1 MIRPVS
7 SPKLKSVVH
16 HRYHHGSDRDRG
28 TYKPLP
34 VGSHEV
40 TDKGGCPN
48 MDVDRGLA
56 YRDALVLQGLAR
68 HGNPDAHRHNQALL
82 TSFEGLNIEL
92 PGGDLVLGDTLLL
105 VAVGRDPEPVT
116 LESDCHQWRGSE
128 SLPPAVRP
136 VRGGVQGALHLAQ
149 A

>member
-56 YRDALVLQGLAR
+56 YRDALALQGLAR
-68 HGNPDAHRHNQALL
+68 HGNPEAPTHNQALF
-82 TSFEGLNIEL
+82 TSLEGLNLEL
-92 PGGDLVLGDTLLL
+92 PGGHLVLTPTLPL
-105 VAVGRDPEPVT
+105 VALPR
-116 LESDCHQWRGSE
+116 
-128 SLPPAVRP
+128 PPA
-136 VRGGVQGALHLAQ
+136 
-149 A
+149 